1 MDKTDNVDTASVRV
15 AKPAREQ
22 GTKDYA
28 AFAAAIKDKR
38 PIKRALMA
46 AGYAEAQASKGMATV
61 MKSEPLQR
69 ALLSIGVDYSK
80 IGEKLDADHIT
91 KAITGKLYT
100 GMLTGDESGINAT
113 KMLGQL
119 RTVGAFQNE
128 NLIQAVIIQAPDRP
142 VAQIEKPDEPKMLE
156 E

>member
-1 MDKTDNVDTASVRV
+1 MSDDIQRVTRKGQGVDDKPKDLEAFKSALRDK
-15 AKPAREQ
+15 KPL
-22 GTKDYA
+22 KYA
-28 AFAAAIKDKR
+28 
-38 PIKRALMA
+38 LLN
-46 AGYAEAQASKGMATV
+46 AGYSEASANKGMATV

-69 ALLSIGVDYSK
+69 ALMSIGVDYAK
-80 IGEKLDADHIT
+80 IGAKLDPQHIT
-91 KAITGKLYT
+91 QAITGKLYT

-128 NLIQAVIIQAPDRP
+128 NLVQAVIIQAPERP
-142 VAQIEKPDEPKMLE
+142 VAQIGKSDSPKLLE

>member
-1 MDKTDNVDTASVRV
+1 MKNDGGSKLV
-15 AKPAREQ
+15 AAGSEDDGK
-22 GTKDYA
+22 KNYA
-28 AFAAAIKDKR
+28 LFAEG
-38 PIKRALMA
+38 IKRKRGIKQSLMD
-46 AGYAEAQASKGMATV
+46 AGYSEASASRGMATV
-61 MKSEPLQR
+61 MKSQPLQQ
-69 ALLSIGVDYSK
+69 ALLSIGMDYSK